1 MIRYSLRCEKDH
13 EFEAWFRSG
22 DDYDRMAAKGA
33 VSCAVCGSTTVEKA
47 LMAPALGRS
56 TRKKG
61 GEALQPVAA
70 SEATGGD
77 ERVQLATVDAR
88 EQALRSAIRELR
100 RKVVEHADYVGDRF
114 ADEARKI
121 HYKESEPR
129 GIYGEATTDEAKAL
143 AEEGIDFHPLPSI
156 PEDQN

>member
-1 MIRYSLRCEKDH
+1 MIRYTLRCDKDP

-22 DDYDRMAAKGA
+22 DDYDRMAAEGG
-33 VSCAVCGSTTVEKA
+33 VSCAVCGSARVEKA

-56 TRKKG
+56 ARRKGEEAAKPPSVPQTAG
-61 GEALQPVAA
+61 GEEP
-70 SEATGGD
+70 
-77 ERVQLATVDAR
+77 VQLASVDAR
-88 EQALRSAIRELR
+88 EQALRTAIRELR
-100 RKVVEHADYVGDRF
+100 RKVVEHADYVGDKF

-129 GIYGEATTDEAKAL
+129 GIYGEATGDEAAAL
-143 AEEGIDFHPLPSI
+143 AEEGIEFHPLPSV